1 MHRSAVGEG
10 FGRGRQRACVKV
22 AVEKFS
28 SRVKPG
34 GWEMSLEG
42 FCSNSQK
49 KWLYLGQVVDSG
61 NGGRYF
67 WDTVSRTW

>member
-22 AVEKFS
+22 AVERFS

-49 KWLYLGQVVDSG
+49 K
-61 NGGRYF
+61 
-67 WDTVSRTW
+67 